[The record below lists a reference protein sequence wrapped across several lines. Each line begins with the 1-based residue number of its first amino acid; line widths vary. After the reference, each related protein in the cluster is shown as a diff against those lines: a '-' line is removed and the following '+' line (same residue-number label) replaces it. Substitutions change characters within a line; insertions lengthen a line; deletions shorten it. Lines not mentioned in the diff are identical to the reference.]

1 MNANFVKCSQC
12 GRVIYASQAAENGG
26 SCGAECPNAN
36 AVQEATVRR
45 RREPAP
51 VVPPPAVTLPVEP
64 PTTDVEVPVTGDE
77 PVVDT
82 PDESAVE
89 RAPQTRMEARGQN
102 RMYGTG
108 GNR

>member
-1 MNANFVKCSQC
+1 MNANFAKCSQC
-12 GRVIYASQAAENGG
+12 GRVIYASQAVENGG

-64 PTTDVEVPVTGDE
+64 PTTDVEAPVAGDE
-77 PVVDT
+77 PAVDT
-82 PDESAVE
+82 PDGSGAEE
-89 RAPQTRMEARGQN
+89 APEARMVARGQN
-102 RMYGTG
+102 RMHG
-108 GNR
+108 GGSR